1 MAFGDGNNF
10 MYRFSTRIKDMTGT
24 ATREILK
31 LTARPEVISFAG
43 GMPAAERL
51 PCELIRGIA
60 DELLGGA
67 RARELLQYGQTEGLN
82 DLRAE
87 LVKYLGTIGLKAS
100 AEQLQVLGGGQQGL
114 DLMCKAFL
122 DKGDVVLVEDPTY
135 LAFLQIVKTYEATA
149 VGVSADENG
158 LVLGDL
164 EDKLKKHRPKL
175 LYTVPTFS
183 NPTGKTYAAENR
195 KNIIALCERYGVVVI
210 EDDPY
215 GRLRYDGEEVPTMKS
230 FDTSG
235 TVVYISSFSKTVAPS
250 LRVAFAFGEPSLIR
264 KLSIGKQCADVQS
277 PALCQAIVAE
287 YLRRGH
293 FYPMLEKSI
302 AVYRKRKDAFL
313 AALDAYMPDGVR
325 YTRPNGG
332 LFIWAELPNN
342 IDAAAMLPE
351 AAARNVAY
359 IQGCEFYA
367 DGGGRNT
374 MRLNFSNSD
383 EQRIDSGVKIL
394 SELIKSKL

>member
-1 MAFGDGNNF
+1 
-10 MYRFSTRIKDMTGT
+10 MTGT

-31 LTARPEVISFAG
+31 LTSRPEVISFAG
-43 GMPAAERL
+43 GMPAAECL
-51 PCELIRGIA
+51 PCDILRGIA
-60 DELLGGA
+60 DELLGGE
-67 RARELLQYGQTEGLN
+67 RARSLLQYGQTEGTAE
-82 DLRAE
+82 LRAE
-87 LVKYLGTIGLKAS
+87 LIGYLGTIGLKA
-100 AEQLQVLGGGQQGL
+100 AENELQVLSGGQQGL

-135 LAFLQIVKTYEATA
+135 LAFLQIVKTYEARA
-149 VGVSADENG
+149 VGVRADENG
-158 LVLGDL
+158 LVLDDL
-164 EDKLKKHRPKL
+164 EQKLKKYSPKL

-183 NPTGKTYAAENR
+183 NPTGKTYSAENR
-195 KNIIALCERYGVVVI
+195 KSIISLCERYGTVVI

-215 GRLRYDGEEVPTMKS
+215 GRLRYDGEHVPTMKS

-235 TVVYISSFSKTVAPS
+235 TVVYITSFSKTVAPS
-250 LRVAFAFGEPSLIR
+250 LRVAFAFGEQSVVR

-277 PALCQAIVAE
+277 PALCQAMVAE
-287 YLRRGH
+287 YLRRGY
-293 FYPMLEKSI
+293 FYPTLDKSI
-302 AVYRKRKDAFL
+302 AAYRARKDAFL
-313 AALDAYMPDGVR
+313 AALDRYMPDGVR
-325 YTRPNGG
+325 YTRPDGG
-332 LFIWAELPNN
+332 LFIWAELPER

-351 AAARNVAY
+351 AVARNVAY

-383 EQRIDSGVKIL
+383 ERRIDSGVKIL

>member
-1 MAFGDGNNF
+1 
-10 MYRFSTRIKDMTGT
+10 MTGT

-31 LTARPEVISFAG
+31 LTSRPEVISFAG

-51 PCELIRGIA
+51 PCELLRGIA
-60 DELLGGA
+60 DELLGGS
-67 RARELLQYGQTEGLN
+67 RARSLLQYGQTEGIAE
-82 DLRAE
+82 LRAE
-87 LVKYLGTIGLKAS
+87 LIGYLDSIGLKA
-100 AEQLQVLGGGQQGL
+100 AENELQVLSGGQQGL

-135 LAFLQIVKTYEATA
+135 LAFLQIVKTYEARA
-149 VGVSADENG
+149 VGVRADENG
-158 LVLGDL
+158 LVLDDL
-164 EDKLKKHRPKL
+164 EQKLKKYSPKL

-183 NPTGKTYAAENR
+183 NPTGKTYSAENR
-195 KNIIALCERYGVVVI
+195 RSIISLCERYGTVVI

-215 GRLRYDGEEVPTMKS
+215 GRLRYGGEPVPTMKS

-235 TVVYISSFSKTVAPS
+235 SVVYITSFSKTVAPS
-250 LRVAFAFGEPSLIR
+250 LRVAFAFGEPSVVR

-277 PALCQAIVAE
+277 PALCQAMVAE
-287 YLRRGH
+287 YLRRGY
-293 FYPMLEKSI
+293 FYPTLEKSI
-302 AVYRKRKDAFL
+302 EAYRKRKDAFL
-313 AALDAYMPDGVR
+313 AALDRYMPDCVK
-325 YTRPNGG
+325 YTRPDGG
-332 LFIWAELPNN
+332 LFIWAELPES
-342 IDAAAMLPE
+342 IDATAMLPE
-351 AAARNVAY
+351 AVARNVAY

-383 EQRIDSGVKIL
+383 EKRIDSGVKIL

>member
-1 MAFGDGNNF
+1 
-10 MYRFSTRIKDMTGT
+10 MTGT

-31 LTARPEVISFAG
+31 LTSRPEVISFAG

-51 PCELIRGIA
+51 PCELLRGIA
-60 DELLGGA
+60 DELLGGS
-67 RARELLQYGQTEGLN
+67 RARGLLQYGQTEGTAE
-82 DLRAE
+82 LRAE
-87 LVKYLGTIGLKAS
+87 LIGYLDSIGLKA
-100 AEQLQVLGGGQQGL
+100 AENELQVLSGGQQGL

-135 LAFLQIVKTYEATA
+135 LAFLQIVKTYEARA
-149 VGVSADENG
+149 VGVRADENG
-158 LVLGDL
+158 LVLDDL
-164 EDKLKKHRPKL
+164 EQKLKMYSPKL

-183 NPTGKTYAAENR
+183 NPTGKTYSAENR
-195 KNIIALCERYGVVVI
+195 RSIISLCERYGTVI
-210 EDDPY
+210 VEDDPY
-215 GRLRYDGEEVPTMKS
+215 GRLRYGGEPVPTMKS

-235 TVVYISSFSKTVAPS
+235 TVVYITSFSKTVAPS
-250 LRVAFAFGEPSLIR
+250 LRVAFAFGEPSVVR

-277 PALCQAIVAE
+277 PALCQAMVAE
-287 YLRRGH
+287 YLRRGY
-293 FYPMLEKSI
+293 FYPTLEKSI
-302 AVYRKRKDAFL
+302 EAYRARRDAFL
-313 AALDAYMPDGVR
+313 AALDGYMPDGVR
-325 YTRPNGG
+325 YTRPDGG
-332 LFIWAELPNN
+332 LFIWAELPDS

-351 AAARNVAY
+351 AVARNVAY

-383 EQRIDSGVKIL
+383 EKRIDSGVKIL

>member
-1 MAFGDGNNF
+1 

-31 LTARPEVISFAG
+31 LTSRPEVISFAG

-51 PCELIRGIA
+51 PCELLRGIA
-60 DELLGGA
+60 DELLGGS
-67 RARELLQYGQTEGLN
+67 RARGLLQYGQTEGTAE
-82 DLRAE
+82 LRAE
-87 LVKYLGTIGLKAS
+87 LIGYLDSIGLKA
-100 AEQLQVLGGGQQGL
+100 AENELQVLSGGQQGL

-135 LAFLQIVKTYEATA
+135 LAFLQIVKTYEARA
-149 VGVSADENG
+149 VGVRADENG
-158 LVLGDL
+158 LVLDDL
-164 EDKLKKHRPKL
+164 EQKLKMYSPKL

-183 NPTGKTYAAENR
+183 NPTGKTYSAENR
-195 KNIIALCERYGVVVI
+195 RSIISLCERYGTVI
-210 EDDPY
+210 VEDDPY
-215 GRLRYDGEEVPTMKS
+215 GRLRYGGEPVPTMKS

-235 TVVYISSFSKTVAPS
+235 TVVYITSFSKTVAPS
-250 LRVAFAFGEPSLIR
+250 LRVAFAFGEPSVVR

-277 PALCQAIVAE
+277 PALCQAMVAE
-287 YLRRGH
+287 YLRRGY
-293 FYPMLEKSI
+293 FYPTLEKSI
-302 AVYRKRKDAFL
+302 EAYRARRDAFL
-313 AALDAYMPDGVR
+313 AALDGYMPDGVR
-325 YTRPNGG
+325 YTRPDGG
-332 LFIWAELPNN
+332 LFIWAELPDS

-351 AAARNVAY
+351 AVARNVAY

-383 EQRIDSGVKIL
+383 EKRIDSGVKIL